1 MKTRENNMFKAI
13 NEGRAP
19 IGFFNYIKDPTI
31 QYIAGSVGMDF
42 TIIDMEHAVMDRETV
57 EVMVMA
63 AELNE
68 VTPLV
73 RMPDLIPWQMRS
85 LVEMGVKGV
94 LIPHVRD
101 KETALKAQRA
111 LRYPPEGTASTCRS
125 NHATGFRPQNWQ
137 EYMKEADKVSFIPM
151 IEDPEGVEH
160 LEEILSV
167 LKPGRDMV
175 MFGKADYGQA
185 LGGLKEDGTF
195 PEEVQKG
202 YERTI
207 ELCRKHGIWF
217 MACPSAPA
225 SGQKTEH
232 VQKVIDEGCCA
243 VCLNTDQL
251 VIGDALDKIVSG
263 CRNMKLKRGIGL

>member
-1 MKTRENNMFKAI
+1 MKRENKIFSAI
-13 NEGRAP
+13 RAGRAP

-42 TIIDMEHAVMDRETV
+42 TIIDMEHAVMDRETI
-57 EVMVMA
+57 EIMVMA
-63 AELNE
+63 AERNF

-94 LIPHVRD
+94 LLPHVRD
-101 KETALKAQRA
+101 KGTAMKAQMA
-111 LRYPPEGTASTCRS
+111 LRYPPDGSASTCRS
-125 NHATGFRPQNWQ
+125 NHSTGFRPQNWKT
-137 EYMKEADKVSFIPM
+137 YMEETKEVSFIPM
-151 IEDPEGVEH
+151 IEEPEAFAN
-160 LEEILSV
+160 LEEIISV

-185 LGGLKEDGTF
+185 LGGLREDGTF
-195 PEEVQKG
+195 PDTVQEDYLK
-202 YERTI
+202 TI
-207 ELCRKHGIWF
+207 EICRKHNIWF

-225 SGQKTEH
+225 SGQKPEH
-232 VQKVIDEGCCA
+232 IKQVIEEGCSA

-251 VIGDALDKIVSG
+251 VLADALDLIVSK
-263 CRNMKLKRGIGL
+263 CKDMKLK

>member
-1 MKTRENNMFKAI
+1 MKKRENKIFTAI
-13 NEGRAP
+13 QNGRAP

-42 TIIDMEHAVMDRETV
+42 TIIDMEHAIMDRETI

-73 RMPDLIPWQMRS
+73 RLPDVTPWQMRS
-85 LVEMGVKGV
+85 LVELGVKGV
-94 LIPHVRD
+94 LVPHVRD
-101 KETALKAQRA
+101 KETALKAQKA
-111 LRYPPEGTASTCRS
+111 LRYPPTGTASTCRS
-125 NHATGFRPQNWQ
+125 NHSTGFRPQNWQ
-137 EYMKEADKVSFIPM
+137 EYMKEAEEVSFIPM
-151 IEDPEGVEH
+151 IEDPEAIEH
-160 LEEILSV
+160 LEEIVSV

-185 LGGLKEDGTF
+185 LGGLREDGTF
-195 PEEVQKG
+195 PDGVQEG
-202 YERTI
+202 YEKTI
-207 ELCRKHGIWF
+207 EICRKHHIWF

-225 SGQKTEH
+225 SGQKPEH
-232 VQKVIDEGCCA
+232 VQKVIDEGCSA

-251 VIGDALDKIVSG
+251 VIADALDQIVSQ
-263 CRNMKLKRGIGL
+263 CKDMKLK